1 MRIQINAKQIHK
13 KKQNVASYV
22 WELPEQPDDLRG
34 LIRMLVLSGV
44 SEYNRRVN
52 ECQTP
57 QPLSVSRMEDLG
69 LVGKIGFGL
78 PFDMREANPQDAVET
93 ALQGFRDGF
102 FRVFI
107 GDREIESLEEPLDLR
122 EGDTLTIIRLVM
134 LTGGYF

>member
-1 MRIQINAKQIHK
+1 MKIQISAKQIHK

-34 LIRMLVLSGV
+34 LIRMLVLGGV
-44 SEYNRRVN
+44 SEHNRRVSD
-52 ECQTP
+52 CQTP
-57 QPLSVSRMEDLG
+57 QPLVPSRMEDLG

-78 PFDMREANPQDAVET
+78 PFDKREADPEDSVET
-93 ALQGFRDGF
+93 ALQGFRDGL

-107 GDREIESLEEPLDLR
+107 GDREIESLEEPLDLQ

>member
-1 MRIQINAKQIHK
+1 MKIQISAKQIHK

-22 WELPEQPDDLRG
+22 WELPDQPDDLCG

-57 QPLSVSRMEDLG
+57 QPLSASRMEDLG

-78 PFDMREANPQDAVET
+78 GLGMIIYF
-93 ALQGFRDGF
+93 GFC
-102 FRVFI
+102 
-107 GDREIESLEEPLDLR
+107 
-122 EGDTLTIIRLVM
+122 VM
-134 LTGGYF
+134 LGIVMGLSEVGAL

>member
-13 KKQNVASYV
+13 KRQQVAAHL
-22 WELPEQPDDLRG
+22 WDLPEEPADLQE
-34 LIRMLVLSGV
+34 LIRMLVLSSV
-44 SEYNRRVN
+44 AEYNRRVS

-57 QPLSVSRMEDLG
+57 QPLSPSRMEDLG
-69 LVGKIGFGL
+69 LVGKIGFGI
-78 PFDMREANPQDAVET
+78 PFDQREADPEDALET
-93 ALQGFRDGF
+93 ALQGFRDDL

>member
-57 QPLSVSRMEDLG
+57 QPLSASRMEDLG
-69 LVGKIGFGL
+69 QVGKIGFGI
-78 PFDMREANPQDAVET
+78 PYGNREADPEEALAT
-93 ALQGFRDGF
+93 AMQGFRDGL

-107 GDREIESLEEPLDLR
+107 GDREIESLEEPLNLR

>member
-1 MRIQINAKQIHK
+1 MRIQINAKQIYK

-34 LIRMLVLSGV
+34 LIRMLVLRGV

-57 QPLSVSRMEDLG
+57 QTMSVSRMEDLG

-78 PFDMREANPQDAVET
+78 TFDKREADPEDAVET
-93 ALQGFRDGF
+93 ALQGFWDGL

-107 GDREIESLEEPLDLR
+107 GDREIESLEETLHLR

>member
-22 WELPEQPDDLRG
+22 WELPEQPDDLCG
-34 LIRMLVLSGV
+34 LIRMLVLGGV
-44 SEYNRRVN
+44 SEYNRRVSD
-52 ECQTP
+52 CQTP

-69 LVGKIGFGL
+69 LAGKIGFGL
-78 PFDMREANPQDAVET
+78 PFDKREAGPEDAVET
-93 ALQGFRDGF
+93 ALQGFRDGL

-107 GDREIESLEEPLDLR
+107 GDREIESLEETLHLR

>member
-1 MRIQINAKQIHK
+1 MRIQISAKQIHK

-22 WELPEQPDDLRG
+22 WELPDQPDDLRG

-57 QPLSVSRMEDLG
+57 QSLSASQMEDLG
-69 LVGKIGFGL
+69 LVGKIGFGI
-78 PFDMREANPQDAVET
+78 PFDKREANPEDALET
-93 ALQGFRDGF
+93 ALQGFRDGLY
-102 FRVFI
+102 RVFI

-122 EGDTLTIIRLVM
+122 EDDTITIIRLVM

>member
-1 MRIQINAKQIHK
+1 MRIQISAKQIHK

-22 WELPEQPDDLRG
+22 WELPERPDDLCG

-57 QPLSVSRMEDLG
+57 QPLSASRMEDLG
-69 LVGKIGFGL
+69 LVGKIGFGV
-78 PFDMREANPQDAVET
+78 PFGSQRADAEDALEA
-93 ALQGFRDGF
+93 ALQGFRDGLY
-102 FRVFI
+102 RVFV
-107 GDREIESLEEPLDLR
+107 GDREIESLEEPLVLQED
-122 EGDTLTIIRLVM
+122 DMITIIRLVM